1 MDNHFNSPAQV
12 TALYAA
18 AGAEKAGKPA
28 SVLILLGI
36 LAGALIAMGS
46 AATNTASYGGG
57 AVYRELPDFHF
68 GAGPALFLAG
78 HAAQLEHRLPV

>member
-46 AATNTASYGGG
+46 AATNTASYGIQGT
-57 AVYRELPDFHF
+57 
-68 GAGPALFLAG
+68 
-78 HAAQLEHRLPV
+78 

>member
-36 LAGALIAMGS
+36 LAGALI
-46 AATNTASYGGG
+46 
-57 AVYRELPDFHF
+57 
-68 GAGPALFLAG
+68 G
-78 HAAQLEHRLPV
+78 HGQRRH

>member
-46 AATNTASYGGG
+46 AATNTASYGIQGTWTARTVCG
-57 AVYRELPDFHF
+57 RSSLP
-68 GAGPALFLAG
+68 ATA
-78 HAAQLEHRLPV
+78 

>member
-46 AATNTASYGGG
+46 AATNTASYGIQGTWT
-57 AVYRELPDFHF
+57 
-68 GAGPALFLAG
+68 AGRCVVCCSPSG
-78 HAAQLEHRLPV
+78 WEW